1 MAICVGNEK
10 SRVDNKALMRAEN
23 DAEIQDKKRVAGC
36 IGIRYGDSRKGRN
49 IVMVVSGV
57 NGTGGAGIQA
67 GVLGRGQA
75 EDAVSKRLMQQIENA
90 QKQLQEISGNSEMS
104 TEEKMKKRQEIQ
116 KEISELNSQ
125 LRQHQ
130 MEMQKKEAEEAKK
143 KQAESASAAE
153 RSGDSRKENVKNGQ
167 VDVQISAEG
176 MQAMISADGAMKQAK
191 VQGSVANSMEGRAG
205 VLEVEIKLDGARNGD
220 TSAKEAQLA
229 DVRQKAGEA
238 EASQMRT
245 LAEVGEALSEAD
257 KAEAAGTRKED
268 AEETDDKKERKDNE
282 AAAGMEES
290 GREEDKGVSEGYY
303 VPVDVRI

>member
-1 MAICVGNEK
+1 
-10 SRVDNKALMRAEN
+10 
-23 DAEIQDKKRVAGC
+23 
-36 IGIRYGDSRKGRN
+36 
-49 IVMVVSGV
+49 
-57 NGTGGAGIQA
+57 
-67 GVLGRGQA
+67 
-75 EDAVSKRLMQQIENA
+75 
-90 QKQLQEISGNSEMS
+90 MS